1 MNFNTQNKAD
11 WEEVARYLSGEMTLE
26 ERNAFDLRISFSEE
40 NKAYF
45 KQVKTDW
52 ENMNNLEEQKMFN
65 ADRAWGKLY
74 NKFED
79 DGLLDTKPKVFT
91 LQNLAK
97 IAAVLVVGI
106 LLTTLAYYS
115 LSDADKH
122 GWQVVSTYE
131 SAEIQQ
137 VELADGSVV
146 YLNANSKIYYP
157 ETFEGETRTIEFEGD
172 GFFEIAKDPD
182 KPFIIKAKKA
192 EIKVLGTSFNVNTK
206 KGEDKVEVLVETGK
220 VQLSSVKGGSPE
232 ILTPGEIGKLD
243 DNKVVKAPNK
253 DKNYLSWKTR
263 ILNFED
269 VQFDQTL
276 DVLSR
281 AYNINFEY
289 DKAEID
295 NDGVYTTFNGA
306 SIDSVLKII
315 CDLKQ
320 LKHKKE
326 GNTIVL
332 TKK

>member
-131 SAEIQQ
+131 NTEIQQ

-146 YLNANSKIYYP
+146 YLNVNSKIYYP

-172 GFFEIAKDPD
+172 GFFEIAKNPK

-220 VQLSSVKGGSPE
+220 VQLSATRGGKPE
-232 ILTPGEIGKLD
+232 ILLPGDIGKLH
-243 DNKVVKAPNK
+243 NNNIKKEKNR

-263 ILNFED
+263 VLNFENIPFNE
-269 VQFDQTL
+269 VVE
-276 DVLSR
+276 VLNR
-281 AYNINFEY
+281 AYNVNIQYDESAISNVELVTPLIN
-289 DKAEID
+289 KPID
-295 NDGVYTTFNGA
+295 T
-306 SIDSVLKII
+306 VLQII
-315 CDLKQ
+315 CVTKQ
-320 LKHKKE
+320 LDYNKV
-326 GNTIVL
+326 GDNIVL